1 MQLKG
6 EEATDILISRILKG
20 TADTD
25 EIEEF
30 AEWIKDIDNERYFE
44 QYKEVWHSAQEVH
57 VSEGKKDQSLQSL
70 IHYIRYN
77 KKRQSNRRRFIFVIS
92 SAAAILLILGLFSLY
107 DNYSMW
113 YNYSHVSFSE
123 LKYNTDSIKVV
134 LSDGRVINP
143 MRKSPYYA
151 KEKELNLNSAD
162 QREISYVAQKTG
174 RPQKSESLKYN
185 SVSIPS
191 GERFAIVLSDGTKV
205 YLNSNS
211 YIRYPVSFGKESR
224 DVTLVGRAYFDV
236 QKSDVPFIVTTSDMK
251 VEVLG
256 TSFDVESKKDA
267 TSSSVILVEGS
278 VKVLAD
284 GQSKIIS
291 PNEMLSINRLHKKMS
306 VKNVDSKTM
315 TLWKDGILVL
325 KEQSIDSMLESLCS
339 WYGVEIVNNSTV
351 SRREKFNGKFDREN
365 IEAAMKTIAL
375 CAKVR
380 YRIENGILI
389 IEDINE

>member
-1 MQLKG
+1 MQLK
-6 EEATDILISRILKG
+6 EEETRDILISRILKG
-20 TADTD
+20 VAGTD

-30 AEWIKDIDNERYFE
+30 AEWIKDIENERYFE
-44 QYKEVWHSAQEVH
+44 QYKEVWHSAQEIR
-57 VSEGKKDQSLQSL
+57 VSEGKKEQSLQSL

-77 KKRQSNRRRFIFVIS
+77 KKRNINRRRFIFAIS
-92 SAAAILLILGLFSLY
+92 SAAAILLFFGLFKLY
-107 DNYSMW
+107 DNYSAW
-113 YNYSHVSFSE
+113 HSYSHVSFSE
-123 LKYNTDSIKVV
+123 LKYNTDSIKVE

-151 KEKELNLNSAD
+151 MEKEINLNSAN
-162 QREISYVAQKTG
+162 QREISYTDQKEG
-174 RPQKSESLKYN
+174 PHKKKEKLKYN

-191 GERFAIVLSDGTKV
+191 GERFAVVLSDGTRV
-205 YLNSNS
+205 FLNSNS

-224 DVTLVGRAYFDV
+224 EVTLEGRAYFDV

-256 TSFDVESKKDA
+256 TSFDVESKREA

-291 PNEMLSINRLHKKMS
+291 PNEMLSINRIHRNIS
-306 VKNVDSKTM
+306 VSNVDSKSM

-339 WYGVEIVNNSTV
+339 WYGVEIINNSTV
-351 SRREKFNGKFDREN
+351 SKREKFNGKFDREN

-375 CAKVR
+375 SAKVR
-380 YRIENGILI
+380 YKIENGILI
-389 IEDINE
+389 IEDMKD

>member
-1 MQLKG
+1 MQIKG
-6 EEATDILISRILKG
+6 AEATDILISRILKG
-20 TADTD
+20 TANTG
-25 EIEEF
+25 EIAEF
-30 AEWIKDIDNERYFE
+30 AIWIKDIDNERYFE
-44 QYKEVWHSAQEVH
+44 QYKEVWHSAQNIDI
-57 VSEGKKDQSLQSL
+57 SEGKFDQSLHSL
-70 IHYIRYN
+70 LHYIRYN
-77 KKRQSNRRRFIFVIS
+77 RKKQIKRRRFVFAIS
-92 SAAAILLILGLFSLY
+92 SAAVILSIFGLFALY
-107 DNYSMW
+107 DNYSTW

-123 LKYNTDSIKVV
+123 LKYNSDSIKVE

-143 MRKSPYYA
+143 LRKSPYYT
-151 KEKELNLNSAD
+151 KEKEINLNSGN
-162 QREISYVAQKTG
+162 QREISYLNGKGSNKKQ
-174 RPQKSESLKYN
+174 SDSLKYN

-211 YIRYPVSFGKESR
+211 YIRYPVSFGKNSR

-256 TSFDVESKKDA
+256 TSFDVESNKNAIK
-267 TSSSVILVEGS
+267 SSVILVEGS

-291 PNEMLSINRLHKKMS
+291 PNEMFSINRLHRKMTVS
-306 VKNVDSKTM
+306 NVDSKTM

-325 KEQSIDSMLESLCS
+325 KELSIDSLLECLCS
-339 WYGVEIVNNSTV
+339 WYGVEIINNSSV
-351 SRREKFNGKFDREN
+351 SKREKFNGKFDREN

-375 CAKVR
+375 SAKVR

-389 IEDINE
+389 IEDIKE